1 MEKIPS
7 FTINHILLKR
17 GIYVSRRDVTASGDI
32 LTTFDVRMKEPNRE
46 PAVSQ
51 SALHT
56 IEHLAAT
63 FLRNHPTW
71 KNEIIYWGPMGCCTG
86 NYLIVKGE
94 LSSRDILPLMIETFE
109 FIRDFEGDIPGATPR
124 DCGNYL
130 LNNLPMAKWEA
141 EKYLREVLTVAT
153 EENLVY
159 PEL

>member
-51 SALHT
+51 SALHA

-159 PEL
+159 PE

>member
-109 FIRDFEGDIPGATPR
+109 FIRDFEGDTPGATPR

-159 PEL
+159 PE

>member
-109 FIRDFEGDIPGATPR
+109 FIRDFEGNIPGATPR

-141 EKYLREVLTVAT
+141 EKYLREILTVAT

-159 PEL
+159 PE